1 MQNRYLTEADFR
13 QVRDFGSK
21 INSTFGFLSAHFRPL
36 GRCVLYLVLPVALL
50 AGIAIGLMQVN
61 LQGRLNS
68 LANTAP
74 GERPDFAAIF
84 SSSGSVMSTALIGSL
99 GSVLAYL
106 VVAATVAG
114 YIRVR
119 LALPPEEEVQPS
131 QVWVVVRRDLPLM
144 VAYLLLL
151 GVLLVIAF
159 ALFAVPGIW
168 LSIPATLFF
177 TVFVFEEGG
186 FSATLN
192 RSIYLIKH
200 NWWATLGL
208 VFVMSIIQGFMN
220 FVFQVPQ
227 FVVLGARGLHVGGLG
242 SDSMLLVTQC
252 FSAIGQIILYV
263 PGLVALAFQYFN
275 LVEKKDGLGLRS
287 LVSQLG
293 QAPAPVVNQA
303 YRPDEEGEY

>member
-1 MQNRYLTEADFR
+1 MENHYLTEADFR
-13 QVRDFGSK
+13 QTRDFGSK
-21 INSTFGFLSAHFRPL
+21 INATFGFISAHFRPL
-36 GRCVLYLVLPVALL
+36 GRCVLYFVLPVALL
-50 AGIAIGLMQVN
+50 AGIGMGLMQVN
-61 LQGRLNS
+61 LQGRFNG

-74 GERPDFAAIF
+74 GTKPNFAALL
-84 SSSGSVMSTALIGSL
+84 SSSGSVMSAALFGTL
-99 GSVLAYL
+99 GTVLAYL
-106 VVAATVAG
+106 VVSATVAG

-119 LALPPEEEVQPS
+119 LALPPDQEVQPS
-131 QVWVVVRRDLPLM
+131 QVWAVLRRDLPLM

-151 GVLLVIAF
+151 GVLLLIAF
-159 ALFAVPGIW
+159 GLFAVPGIW

-192 RSIYLIKH
+192 RSIYLVKR

-208 VFVMSIIQGFMN
+208 VFIMSIIQGFMG
-220 FVFQVPQ
+220 FIFQIPQ
-227 FVVLGARGLHVGGLG
+227 FVVLGAKGLHLTGLG

-252 FSAIGQIILYV
+252 FSAIAQIILYV